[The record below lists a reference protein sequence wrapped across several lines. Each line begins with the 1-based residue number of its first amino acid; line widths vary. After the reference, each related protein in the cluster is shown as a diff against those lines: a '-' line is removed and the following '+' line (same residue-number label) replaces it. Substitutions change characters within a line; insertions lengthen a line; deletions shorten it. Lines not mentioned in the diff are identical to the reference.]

1 MWTHWAKF
9 LQSMLF
15 TIVTNCLTKEGRR
28 RLRLPPTCC
37 RISSFKRHLTV
48 AFFLPGQHKWHH
60 EYGLNFFAS
69 NFVRKGCMGNVFKW
83 TISFRILFSLKKI
96 FNILPSWRIYLAS
109 TKYSKFRIFRLRRV
123 PTIWI
128 LYSIFVL
135 YSQIQ
140 PQINSHLAGNV
151 YI

>member
-1 MWTHWAKF
+1 MLRKFWA
-9 LQSMLF
+9 LGLF
-15 TIVTNCLTKEGRR
+15 DVL
-28 RLRLPPTCC
+28 LC
-37 RISSFKRHLTV
+37 RYKQNYPKSQAFWICRCIDHLTV

-60 EYGLNFFAS
+60 EYGLIFFAS
-69 NFVRKGCMGNVFKW
+69 NFVRKGCMEIVFKW
-83 TISFRILFSLKKI
+83 TISFRILFPLKKI
-96 FNILPSWRIYLAS
+96 FNILPSVKKLSCIRE
-109 TKYSKFRIFRLRRV
+109 YSKFRIFGLRRV